1 MGRSKASFY
10 NRQGSSSQ
18 EAQGYGLDQRHGL
31 VERLIQPDHCAVSLA
46 IRYPRDNAVG
56 KIPFAVRDHRPLQIL
71 NPDHDPN
78 RSALNSNLPIA

>member
-1 MGRSKASFY
+1 
-10 NRQGSSSQ
+10 
-18 EAQGYGLDQRHGL
+18 
-31 VERLIQPDHCAVSLA
+31 VERLIQLDHCVVSRA

-56 KIPFAVRDHRPLQIL
+56 KIPFAVRDHIPLQIL